1 MKKCIITI
9 IGATVVA
16 MAFVS
21 CDRVKV
27 WIDPDG
33 TQKPKVVTDEQ
44 KRQQWLQN
52 MTWTPEN
59 QRTYPKEY
67 CQAMLKDLEEKEK
80 QLDVVLHKVLIGES
94 ELGREVANLEKDMKT
109 YGGFLDRAKL
119 AYREAEAR
127 GTWPTTFNG
136 RQISQEE
143 LQKRIVEAGKKF
155 KRAEARL
162 PDTKDKLAVVSK
174 KKGKITQEQ
183 DKVKDL
189 QQAFQDTIRDIDL
202 TIIAGGDFD
211 LGKSL
216 DSLSDSLKALGQSKV
231 VGMDDMSFELPPEE
245 ELQADFNAIMA
256 D

>member
-1 MKKCIITI
+1 MKKCIIAI
-9 IGATVVA
+9 IGATITA
-16 MAFVS
+16 MAFTS

-44 KRQQWLQN
+44 NRQQWLQN

-59 QRTYPKEY
+59 QRAYPKEY
-67 CQAMLKDLEEKEK
+67 CQAMLKDLEEKEN

-94 ELGREVANLEKDMKT
+94 ELGRAVANLEKDMKT

-143 LQKRIVEAGKKF
+143 LQKRIVEAGKN
-155 KRAEARL
+155 
-162 PDTKDKLAVVSK
+162 S
-174 KKGKITQEQ
+174 
-183 DKVKDL
+183 
-189 QQAFQDTIRDIDL
+189 
-202 TIIAGGDFD
+202 
-211 LGKSL
+211 S
-216 DSLSDSLKALGQSKV
+216 GQKH
-231 VGMDDMSFELPPEE
+231 GCPIPKTNL
-245 ELQADFNAIMA
+245 LW
-256 D
+256 

>member
-1 MKKCIITI
+1 M
-9 IGATVVA
+9 
-16 MAFVS
+16 
-21 CDRVKV
+21 
-27 WIDPDG
+27 
-33 TQKPKVVTDEQ
+33 
-44 KRQQWLQN
+44 
-52 MTWTPEN
+52 
-59 QRTYPKEY
+59 
-67 CQAMLKDLEEKEK
+67 
-80 QLDVVLHKVLIGES
+80 
-94 ELGREVANLEKDMKT
+94 
-109 YGGFLDRAKL
+109 
-119 AYREAEAR
+119 
-127 GTWPTTFNG
+127 
-136 RQISQEE
+136 
-143 LQKRIVEAGKKF
+143 
-155 KRAEARL
+155 

-189 QQAFQDTIRDIDL
+189 QQAFQDTIRDIEL